1 MCDTTDGAFAGVSA
15 NIRATSTN
23 FARSNKRSSTRLILA
38 YSLAL
43 SCSSFVST
51 VSAGYHPVAYS
62 ATALLGSRLYIYG
75 GLTNI
80 SSPADL
86 SSQFATVSL
95 ADDFDT
101 DDVPWEYLPGNLPTA
116 KSPGSPSK
124 DQRRFILTGSRNN
137 LGHGATVFDSTQR
150 TWSPAADLSSD
161 TTGMHNYRRDL
172 AGVTL
177 DTSNGLLIEFGGF
190 DDNNITNR
198 LSILDTGRATD
209 MMTWSYS
216 GDLKSVP
223 PLNAPLVVYL
233 PLSKLTVIMG
243 GCDQVDVEGNP
254 SHCVA
259 FDTIYT
265 LSSGS
270 VASPKPSASRM
281 TVQGTLPTPRLL
293 PCTVVLPDNNIL
305 MIGGGDPKAPL
316 SDAWILNTQNWTW
329 SPREI
334 KGFPP
339 EGLMGH
345 SCEMGGQGQI
355 LVIGG
360 HNGNEFV
367 QRPLSVIKI
376 GDWAWTGRYD
386 VPGFSKGVKIGL
398 GLTVV
403 VVVGAIIAGLWVRW
417 RRNKMTGQDKLAKA
431 TRHKKAG
438 GGSSSRSVGSHR
450 PKGGA
455 RGRLP
460 SVHSEHQHQQDQQ
473 HYHHGQA
480 YELEGI
486 VCPSGTDGPVA
497 LLDQSLY
504 HAEHHRRASTCS
516 PERSPSST
524 IVGPSS
530 PVSNHQLHGQER
542 EHEHEHEQEQ
552 EQQQTYSLERHAG
565 HEDAHRYGL
574 EGDSQAG
581 PRERTA

>member
-1 MCDTTDGAFAGVSA
+1 MCNTANGALAGVPAS
-15 NIRATSTN
+15 IRTTTSSTN
-23 FARSNKRSSTRLILA
+23 PARFDRRPSTRLILA

-43 SCSSFVST
+43 LCSSFVSF

-80 SSPADL
+80 SSPAEL

-101 DDVPWEYLPGNLPTA
+101 DDVPWEYLLGNIPTA
-116 KSPGSPSK
+116 KAPGAPSK

-150 TWSPAADLSSD
+150 IWSQAPDLDSD
-161 TTGMHNYRRDL
+161 TTSMHNFRRDL

-190 DDNNITNR
+190 DDTNITNK
-198 LSILDTGRATD
+198 LSVLDTGRATD
-209 MMTWSYS
+209 MMSWSYS
-216 GDLKSVP
+216 GVLKSVP
-223 PLNAPLVVYL
+223 ALNAPLVVYL
-233 PLSKLTVIMG
+233 ALSKLTVIMG
-243 GCDQVDVEGNP
+243 GCDQVDGEGNP

-259 FDTIYT
+259 FDTLYT
-265 LSSGS
+265 LSSDS
-270 VASPKPSASRM
+270 IASSKPSASKV
-281 TVQGTLPTPRLL
+281 TVQGTLPAPRLL

-316 SDAWILNTQNWTW
+316 SDAWILNTQSWTW
-329 SPREI
+329 SQREI
-334 KGFPP
+334 KGFPT

-360 HNGNEFV
+360 HHGDQFV
-367 QRPLSVIKI
+367 QRPLSVIKM

-417 RRNKMTGQDKLAKA
+417 RRNKMVGKDKPVKA
-431 TRHKKAG
+431 TRHKRAG
-438 GGSSSRSVGSHR
+438 GGSSSRSVGSHG
-450 PKGGA
+450 PKGGP
-455 RGRLP
+455 RGRQP
-460 SVHSEHQHQQDQQ
+460 SVHMEHQHQQDQQ
-473 HYHHGQA
+473 HCHHGQG

-486 VCPSGTDGPVA
+486 ECRSGTDGPVA
-497 LLDQSLY
+497 LPGQPLY
-504 HAEHHRRASTCS
+504 HQEHYGRDLSRS

-530 PVSNHQLHGQER
+530 PMSSHPQ
-542 EHEHEHEQEQ
+542 HEVEQEQ
-552 EQQQTYSLERHAG
+552 EQQQQQSDRLERHAG
-565 HEDAHRYGL
+565 HEDAHGCGL
-574 EGDSQAG
+574 EGASQAG
-581 PRERTA
+581 PGLRTVQ

>member
-1 MCDTTDGAFAGVSA
+1 MCNTANGAFAGVSA
-15 NIRATSTN
+15 SIRA
-23 FARSNKRSSTRLILA
+23 
-38 YSLAL
+38 
-43 SCSSFVST
+43 
-51 VSAGYHPVAYS
+51 
-62 ATALLGSRLYIYG
+62 GSRLYIYG

-80 SSPADL
+80 SSPAEL

-101 DDVPWEYLPGNLPTA
+101 DDVPWEYLPGNIPTA
-116 KSPGSPSK
+116 KAPGSPSK

-150 TWSPAADLSSD
+150 VWSQAPDLATDS
-161 TTGMHNYRRDL
+161 TAMHNYRRDL
-172 AGVTL
+172 TGVTL

-190 DDNNITNR
+190 DDTNITNR
-198 LSILDTGRATD
+198 LSVLDTGRATD
-209 MMTWSYS
+209 MMSWSYS
-216 GDLKSVP
+216 GVLKSVP
-223 PLNAPLVVYL
+223 ALNAPLVVYL
-233 PLSKLTVIMG
+233 ALSKLTVIMG
-243 GCDQVDVEGNP
+243 GCDQVDGEGNP

-259 FDTIYT
+259 FDTLYT
-265 LSSGS
+265 LTSDTIASS
-270 VASPKPSASRM
+270 KPSASRIA
-281 TVQGTLPTPRLL
+281 VQGTLPAPRLL

-316 SDAWILNTQNWTW
+316 SDAWILNTQSWTW

-360 HNGNEFV
+360 HHGDEFV

-376 GDWAWTGRYD
+376 GDWTWKGRYD

-403 VVVGAIIAGLWVRW
+403 VVVGAIVAGLWVRW
-417 RRNKMTGQDKLAKA
+417 RRNKMAGQEKAGKA
-431 TRHKKAG
+431 TRHKRAG

-450 PKGGA
+450 HKGGP
-455 RGRLP
+455 RGRQP
-460 SVHSEHQHQQDQQ
+460 SVHSEHQHQQELH
-473 HYHHGQA
+473 HYHHDQG
-480 YELEGI
+480 YEFEGI
-486 VCPSGTDGPVA
+486 ECRSGADGPVE
-497 LLDQSLY
+497 LRGQPVY
-504 HAEHHRRASTCS
+504 HEEHYDRETSRS
-516 PERSPSST
+516 PERSPSTT

-530 PVSNHQLHGQER
+530 PISGHSQ
-542 EHEHEHEQEQ
+542 HEEEQEQ
-552 EQQQTYSLERHAG
+552 EQQQPQSHSLERHAG
-565 HEDAHRYGL
+565 HEDVRGYGL

-581 PRERTA
+581 PGLRTA